1 MALASVLLV
10 EDDVF
15 TRSTLSAALVG
26 ANFEVKAQ
34 VGKAS
39 DAIDAV
45 KRFSIDVAI
54 IDLDLGA
61 GPTGMD
67 LAIGLRRRYPK
78 LGIVLLTTFEDPR
91 LLHPKIPSPPTG
103 TEYLVKKQ
111 VGEIELLYK
120 SLQKAIANVSKA
132 TTPAI
137 EKHTSPE
144 LANVTDSQL
153 ETMRL
158 IAQGLSNA
166 EIAKLRKVSEKSIE
180 QTISRL
186 VANLNLPKGAENN
199 QRVQISKLYFRLT
212 GSRTA

>member
-1 MALASVLLV
+1 
-10 EDDVF
+10 
-15 TRSTLSAALVG
+15 
-26 ANFEVKAQ
+26 
-34 VGKAS
+34 
-39 DAIDAV
+39 
-45 KRFSIDVAI
+45 
-54 IDLDLGA
+54 
-61 GPTGMD
+61 
-67 LAIGLRRRYPK
+67 
-78 LGIVLLTTFEDPR
+78 